1 MSFPIKTSTIAVG
14 LVALLVGGGLAA
26 AAVTITQANPNKI
39 APGEG
44 QVQGSTDMTI
54 DSQSLSY
61 SGVNATGVTVDVNN
75 AGTTDHTGDVHISV
89 KKADGTIVDST
100 TKSGQNF
107 AGNGT
112 VTSVSYTFSSELPID
127 SFSKLEVVVEQTA

>member
-1 MSFPIKTSTIAVG
+1 MSFPIKTSTIAVA
-14 LVALLVGGGLAA
+14 LVALVVGAGFAA
-26 AAVTITQANPNKI
+26 AAVTISQANPNKV

-75 AGTTDHTGDVHISV
+75 TGTSDHTGDVHISV
-89 KKADGTIVDST
+89 KKSDGTIVDSKT
-100 TKSGQNF
+100 YTGKTFTSGS
-107 AGNGT
+107 
-112 VTSVSYTFSSELPID
+112 VTSVTYTFASELPID
-127 SFSKLEVVVEQTA
+127 SFSKLEVVVEQTG

>member
-14 LVALLVGGGLAA
+14 LVALVVGGGLAA
-26 AAVTITQANPNKI
+26 AAVTISQANPNEV

-44 QVQGSTDMTI
+44 QVTGSTNLSI

-75 AGTTDHTGDVHISV
+75 TGMTDHTGDVHISI
-89 KKADGTIVDST
+89 KKSDGTIVDSKT
-100 TKSGQNF
+100 YTGKTFTQDS
-107 AGNGT
+107 
-112 VTSVSYTFSSELPID
+112 VTSVTYDFPSELPID
-127 SFSKLEVVVEQTA
+127 SFSKLEVLVEDTT